1 MTTHDRR
8 LSKLESSQPNGS
20 GDFEPPSEMNILQFT
35 FGVLGILLYPAQAL
49 VLKLITLS
57 YGLLTEWDLR
67 VLARWSGG
75 YGVVNDELGAHYSGT
90 EGIVPDWRE
99 RIAWCRQAG
108 RWTFREVCLVLGR
121 RASKSLLCAVVTTW
135 QLWQLLRLP
144 DPHAHFGL
152 PAGKRIAF
160 LTFSTNRGNAQ
171 RDQFGDVVG
180 LLRNAPAF
188 SPFIAKISD
197 TTVQLYT
204 QAQLRHGARQRGEPG
219 LIELSA
225 VSTTRTAARGPAVLG
240 LMLDEFAHLDGA
252 GSTSD
257 AADIAQSATP
267 AQGQFRNEAI
277 VMMASSPWT
286 MNGGFYKA
294 HLWSCALDS
303 VTGKARSPDTL
314 TLQLPSFAMY
324 EDWQIAH
331 EIPQWP
337 GGPNFQ
343 PITRP
348 ILAES
353 DPALVALRMND
364 PRTYAVEILAQ
375 WASSSEA
382 YFDEIAIQRAFVGP
396 DGEAITAVTCPTPG
410 VDYVLHVD
418 PSEVGANTA
427 LIVAHAETI
436 DGEVHVFVDV
446 VDVWKPADFGG
457 EIDYD
462 VVTKEIARRIEVFR
476 PMAATIDQ
484 FSGRVLAQQ
493 INKLMRPISAFP
505 SLELA
510 VGAMRQV
517 SANATEKAARYETL
531 KLLLA
536 QGRIHIPF
544 HPLLRDELRA
554 LERRGDRFGHPTTG
568 PTRTDDMVDALT
580 HDAAALM
587 KRPTRT
593 FRSGR

>member
-1 MTTHDRR
+1 MTTNERR
-8 LSKLESSQPNGS
+8 LSKLESNQPDGNGH
-20 GDFEPPSEMNILQFT
+20 FEPPRDMNILEFA
-35 FGVLGILLYPAQAL
+35 FLVLGIMLYPAQAL

-57 YGLLTEWDLR
+57 DGLLTEWDLR
-67 VLARWSGG
+67 MLALWSRG
-75 YGVVNDELGAHYSGT
+75 YGRVNDELGAHYSGT

-99 RIAWCRQAG
+99 RMTWCQKAG

-121 RASKSLLCAVVTTW
+121 RASKSLLCAVVTAW
-135 QLWQLLRLP
+135 QLWQLLRMP

-180 LLRNAPAF
+180 LLRTAPAF
-188 SPFIAKISD
+188 APFIAKISA

-204 QAQLRHGARQRGEPG
+204 QAQLKGGARDRGEPG

-240 LMLDEFAHLDGA
+240 LMLDEFAHVDGA
-252 GSTSD
+252 GSTSN

-267 AQGQFRNEAI
+267 AQSQFRGEAI

-286 MNGGFYKA
+286 VNGSFYKT
-294 HLWSCALDS
+294 HRSSCAIDGAIGTSLNPDS
-303 VTGKARSPDTL
+303 L

-324 EDWQIAH
+324 EDWAIAH

-343 PITRP
+343 RITRP
-348 ILAES
+348 ILTES
-353 DPALVALRMND
+353 DPALVALRVND

-375 WASSSEA
+375 WASSAEA
-382 YFDEIAIQRAFVGP
+382 YFDEVAIQRAFVGAL
-396 DGEAITAVTCPTPG
+396 GETLSTATRSTPG
-410 VDYVLHVD
+410 FDYVLHVD

-427 LIVAHAETI
+427 VLVAHAETI
-436 DGEVHVFVDV
+436 AGEMHVFVDV
-446 VDVWKPADFGG
+446 EDVWKPTDFGG

-462 VVTKEIARRIEVFR
+462 VVTRAVAHHIEAFR

-493 INKLMRPISAFP
+493 INKLVRPITAYP

-510 VGAMRQV
+510 VGAIRQV
-517 SANATEKAARYETL
+517 SANAAEKAARYETL

-580 HDAAALM
+580 YVVAALI
-587 KRPTRT
+587 KRPSRT
-593 FRSGR
+593 FRFGR